1 MIRRAAAVVA
11 AAVVL
16 GACGTVRTPG
26 QALHS
31 WSAQSGFPSTAAT
44 LHGDA
49 ASTAR
54 VLRGA
59 HPTAKLRH
67 LVCAV
72 LLVDAEAANAS
83 LPTPIDQVTHLLS
96 RAYGSLG
103 AAAHLC
109 YTASN
114 ASARRAAVAELQ
126 RGVAQLAEG
135 SAAVAALSD

>member
-16 GACGTVRTPG
+16 AACGTVRTPG

-31 WSAQSGFPSTAAT
+31 WSVESGFGSAATT

-49 ASTAR
+49 VSVAR
-54 VLRGA
+54 VLRGPD
-59 HPTAKLRH
+59 PTAKLLH

-72 LLVDAEAANAS
+72 LLVDSEAANAS
-83 LPTPIDQVTHLLS
+83 LPTPVDQVTHLLS

-109 YTASN
+109 YGA
-114 ASARRAAVAELQ
+114 AGAAGRRAAVVELQ
-126 RGVAQLAEG
+126 RAVAQLAEG
-135 SAAVAALSD
+135 RAAVAALSG

>member
-16 GACGTVRTPG
+16 AACGTVRTPG

-31 WSAQSGFPSTAAT
+31 WSVESGFSAAVAT
-44 LHGDA
+44 LHRDA
-49 ASTAR
+49 VSAAQ
-54 VLRGA
+54 VLRGPQ
-59 HPTAKLRH
+59 PTAQRLH

-83 LPTPIDQVTHLLS
+83 LPTPVDQVTHLLS

-103 AAAHLC
+103 AGAHLC
-109 YTASN
+109 YGATGAGG
-114 ASARRAAVAELQ
+114 RRAAVAQLQ
-126 RGVAQLAEG
+126 RAVAQLAEG
-135 SAAVAALSD
+135 RAALAALSG